1 MFPIGTAGEY
11 TVTSSLGR
19 DSYPVSAPGYA
30 IPTGYKERKEGM
42 KNHSS
47 LILKIGATVL
57 LVSAFV
63 IISIFVVLMAPIYI
77 LLAFRGHAKASTLV
91 EIIPL
96 GIIGTFIWK
105 IWKKE
110 GMSDTERAYYD
121 GIALGQ
127 VKAAK
132 KQGMIV
138 GAGMIARTEDLSLR
152 PIYNNRPK
160 RNSQLTASD
169 PIPYA

>member
-1 MFPIGTAGEY
+1 
-11 TVTSSLGR
+11 
-19 DSYPVSAPGYA
+19 
-30 IPTGYKERKEGM
+30 M
-42 KNHSS
+42 KSF
-47 LILKIGATVL
+47 LKIGATVL
-57 LVSAFV
+57 LVIAFV
-63 IISIFVVLMAPIYI
+63 IVSVFVVLMAPIY
-77 LLAFRGHAKASTLV
+77 LALAMKGHAKVSTLV

-105 IWKKE
+105 IWKSE

-127 VKAAK
+127 IKASK
-132 KQGMIV
+132 QQGMIV

-160 RNSQLTASD
+160 KNSQLTASD